1 MTRAEDL
8 TFEQLAR
15 DFQIANRAFQVE
27 RDFSHG
33 LAHFLIE
40 KGHLDDLVN
49 YLLLLF
55 HNGQI
60 GWKTV
65 QHYSHLSDEELDKR
79 QELLDNTDQGWRYPY
94 LIPKLRRGETD
105 CCQVQAAK

>member
-1 MTRAEDL
+1 VTRVENHQ
-8 TFEQLAR
+8 FEQMSR
-15 DFQIANRAFQVE
+15 DLQVAIRALEME
-27 RDFSHG
+27 RDFTHG
-33 LAHFLIE
+33 LCHFLTE
-40 KGHLDDLVN
+40 RGHLDDLVN

-94 LIPKLRRGETD
+94 LIPKLPEGT
-105 CCQVQAAK
+105 Q